1 MTVPPDPS
9 TARETT
15 SSSPQ
20 STTISFSV
28 SAPCL
33 TVKPRTVKRR
43 NERVWDVKPLG
54 ESLDELQEREEVDAV
69 GTSAKKIAAPP
80 DA

>member
-1 MTVPPDPS
+1 M
-9 TARETT
+9 
-15 SSSPQ
+15 
-20 STTISFSV
+20 
-28 SAPCL
+28 
-33 TVKPRTVKRR
+33 KPRTVKRR